1 LGQEPSPASPWTQ
14 KKAGTGSNLSVQHVL
29 ILVFSGSVLIFA
41 ISFPYADS
49 ERRFTMTRTL
59 KEVLLQH
66 FIHQKLE
73 IAYAINKP
81 FPFFEG
87 LRDNFFI
94 TERLYQESLEACRN
108 MVPLS
113 RVVYNILTQLEN
125 TFSLSFLETLF
136 SRINLSEYPNL
147 MTTLKSFKRVVTSN
161 GGWGRITTIPLEAA
175 ANPAGRSSVW
185 ALLPLPT
192 CQHPPSSH
200 PPCTPSVSKPGAPA
214 QPSAEILHE
223 HPSPADLT
231 VALPGIIQE
240 GRLTPVSSDNLIPP
254 KKDKEDT
261 QEMSCAPS
269 GPVPVIRDDAPEQS
283 DPKELQE
290 ASRAPASKKGAAL
303 PGHGIQTTLHV
314 AEQVTH
320 REDDST
326 RNTKVKTRAK
336 KRRTECAQMPAPEGK
351 AGDGICRL
359 NAQQVSDDTSEM
371 DEGKR
376 PQEPPSTPPRL
387 THGKDPMD
395 KGSKL
400 PFGESPGEKRSAS
413 PGHRTQEML
422 QVVEQVTERK
432 DDSTRRSK
440 VMTRAQKARAE
451 RAPKPAPE
459 EKERIKDVCS
469 SATTSCHRNIRIKR
483 KPEGETLDFH
493 SPKLPVTCGEAKG
506 ILYKEKMKRGSSE
519 KCIQNKKG
527 LWFTPRE
534 FEIEGKR
541 KQSKNW
547 KRSVLCRGKTL
558 EQLLEKGLLLCPP
571 RRSLKREHNV
581 RDCSL
586 SCQHVCLARRTLDED
601 SSDPGTGSL
610 GANLTQVLTYFDCR
624 EKAFL
629 LSKACQMR
637 QLPKAENSRECEVCC
652 RGGPLL
658 CCDTC
663 PRAFHEDCHI
673 PPAEAKRLERVELHL
688 LQDEGV
694 FWKPAVS
701 RGIWGPGKADA
712 ARGAVGESDGNPKP
726 TPFPSKRQ
734 RVQESAPKG
743 SLQCLTSEDAA
754 SKCEFLLLKAYCH
767 PQSSFF
773 TETPCNVSPIRCFS
787 SSGHL
792 SDVKLILE
800 TWSVRPAG
808 TSVCREQKIRDYGE
822 PFREAMWL
830 DLVKERLAE
839 KVYTVAWFLRDMRL
853 IFRNHK
859 TFYKASDFG
868 QVGLD
873 LEAEFEKDLKEVL
886 MFQEASENSF
896 QVPP

>member
-1 LGQEPSPASPWTQ
+1 
-14 KKAGTGSNLSVQHVL
+14 
-29 ILVFSGSVLIFA
+29 
-41 ISFPYADS
+41 
-49 ERRFTMTRTL
+49 MTRAL
-59 KEVLLQH
+59 KEALLQH

-94 TERLYQESLEACRN
+94 TESLYQESLEACRN
-108 MVPLS
+108 LVPLS

-125 TFSLSFLETLF
+125 TFSLSFLELLF

-147 MTTLKSFKRVVTSN
+147 MTTLKSFKRVVISN
-161 GGWGRITTIPLEAA
+161 GGWSRITTIPLEAA
-175 ANPAGRSSVW
+175 ANPAGRSSPW

-192 CQHPPSSH
+192 CQHPPLSL
-200 PPCTPSVSKPGAPA
+200 PPCSPSVSEPGAPA
-214 QPSAEILHE
+214 QPSAEILHKQ
-223 HPSPADLT
+223 PSPAGLT
-231 VALPGIIQE
+231 VALPRIIQE
-240 GRLTPVSSDNLIPP
+240 GRLTPVSSDNLVPQI
-254 KKDKEDT
+254 KDKEDT

-269 GPVPVIRDDAPEQS
+269 GPVPVIRDDAPEPS

-290 ASRAPASKKGAAL
+290 ASRAPPSKKGKKRKRNIWLTSKKRRQKKSIPRGAAL
-303 PGHGIQTTLHV
+303 PGHGTQKTLQV

-326 RNTKVKTRAK
+326 RNTKVTTRAK
-336 KRRTECAQMPAPEGK
+336 KRRTECAQTPAPEE
-351 AGDGICRL
+351 
-359 NAQQVSDDTSEM
+359 VSDGTSEM
-371 DEGKR
+371 NERKR

-400 PFGESPGEKRSAS
+400 PLGKSPGEKRRKRKIHSWSSSKKRQKKSLPRGSAL
-413 PGHRTQEML
+413 PGRRTQEML
-422 QVVEQVTERK
+422 QGVDQVTERK
-432 DDSTRRSK
+432 DGSTRSSK
-440 VMTRAQKARAE
+440 VMTQAQKARAE
-451 RAPKPAPE
+451 RAQKPAPD
-459 EKERIKDVCS
+459 KKKRIKDVRS
-469 SATTSCHRNIRIKR
+469 SATTSCQRNIRIKG
-483 KPEGETLDFH
+483 KPKDEALDFH

-506 ILYKEKMKRGSSE
+506 ILYKEKMKQGSSE
-519 KCIQNKKG
+519 KCIQNEKG

-571 RRSLKREHNV
+571 RRSLKRE
-581 RDCSL
+581 
-586 SCQHVCLARRTLDED
+586 Q
-601 SSDPGTGSL
+601 
-610 GANLTQVLTYFDCR
+610 
-624 EKAFL
+624 
-629 LSKACQMR
+629 
-637 QLPKAENSRECEVCC
+637 ENSRECEVCC

-673 PPAEAKRLERVELHL
+673 PPAETERSPWSCT
-688 LQDEGV
+688 
-694 FWKPAVS
+694 FCRMK
-701 RGIWGPGKADA
+701 
-712 ARGAVGESDGNPKP
+712 ES
-726 TPFPSKRQ
+726 S
-734 RVQESAPKG
+734 G
-743 SLQCLTSEDAA
+743 SQQCLG
-754 SKCEFLLLKAYCH
+754 
-767 PQSSFF
+767 QS
-773 TETPCNVSPIRCFS
+773 
-787 SSGHL
+787 G
-792 SDVKLILE
+792 ILARQMQPE
-800 TWSVRPAG
+800 
-808 TSVCREQKIRDYGE
+808 EQLIRDYGE

-873 LEAEFEKDLKEVL
+873 LEAEFEKNLKEVL
-886 MFQEASENSF
+886 TFHEANKNSF
-896 QVPP
+896 QIPP

>member
-1 LGQEPSPASPWTQ
+1 
-14 KKAGTGSNLSVQHVL
+14 
-29 ILVFSGSVLIFA
+29 
-41 ISFPYADS
+41 
-49 ERRFTMTRTL
+49 MTRAL
-59 KEVLLQH
+59 KEALLQH

-94 TERLYQESLEACRN
+94 TESLYQESLEACRN
-108 MVPLS
+108 LVPLS

-125 TFSLSFLETLF
+125 TFSLSFLELLF

-147 MTTLKSFKRVVTSN
+147 MTTLKSFKRVVISN
-161 GGWGRITTIPLEAA
+161 GGWSRITTIPLEAA
-175 ANPAGRSSVW
+175 ANPAGRSSPW

-192 CQHPPSSH
+192 CQHPPLSL
-200 PPCTPSVSKPGAPA
+200 PPCSPSVSKPGTPA

-223 HPSPADLT
+223 QPSPAGLT

-240 GRLTPVSSDNLIPP
+240 GRLTPVSSDNLIPQI
-254 KKDKEDT
+254 KDKEDT
-261 QEMSCAPS
+261 QEMSCAAS
-269 GPVPVIRDDAPEQS
+269 GPVPVIRDDAPEPS

-290 ASRAPASKKGAAL
+290 ASRAPPSKKGKKRKRNIWLTSKKRRQKKSPPRGAAL
-303 PGHGIQTTLHV
+303 PGHGTQKTLQV

-326 RNTKVKTRAK
+326 RNTKVTTRAK
-336 KRRTECAQMPAPEGK
+336 KRRTECAQTPAPEE
-351 AGDGICRL
+351 
-359 NAQQVSDDTSEM
+359 VSDGTSEM
-371 DEGKR
+371 NGGKR

-400 PFGESPGEKRSAS
+400 PLGKSPGEKRRKRKIHSWSSSKKRQKKSLPRGSAL
-413 PGHRTQEML
+413 PGRRTQEML
-422 QVVEQVTERK
+422 QGVDQVTERK
-432 DDSTRRSK
+432 NGSTRSSK
-440 VMTRAQKARAE
+440 VMTQAQKARAE
-451 RAPKPAPE
+451 RAQKPAPE
-459 EKERIKDVCS
+459 KKKRIKDVRS
-469 SATTSCHRNIRIKR
+469 SAKTSCQRNIRIKG
-483 KPEGETLDFH
+483 KHKDEALDFH

-506 ILYKEKMKRGSSE
+506 ILYKEKMKQGSSE
-519 KCIQNKKG
+519 KCIQNEKG

-571 RRSLKREHNV
+571 RRSLKRE
-581 RDCSL
+581 
-586 SCQHVCLARRTLDED
+586 
-601 SSDPGTGSL
+601 
-610 GANLTQVLTYFDCR
+610 
-624 EKAFL
+624 
-629 LSKACQMR
+629 
-637 QLPKAENSRECEVCC
+637 ENSRECEVCC

-673 PPAEAKRLERVELHL
+673 PPAETERSPWSCT
-688 LQDEGV
+688 
-694 FWKPAVS
+694 FCRMK
-701 RGIWGPGKADA
+701 
-712 ARGAVGESDGNPKP
+712 ES
-726 TPFPSKRQ
+726 S
-734 RVQESAPKG
+734 G
-743 SLQCLTSEDAA
+743 SQQCLGQSGVLARQMQREEQL
-754 SKCEFLLLKAYCH
+754 KCEFLLLKAYCH

-773 TETPCNVSPIRCFS
+773 TETPCN
-787 SSGHL
+787 
-792 SDVKLILE
+792 
-800 TWSVRPAG
+800 
-808 TSVCREQKIRDYGE
+808 IRDYGE

-873 LEAEFEKDLKEVL
+873 LEAEFEKNLKEVL
-886 MFQEASENSF
+886 TFHEANKNSF
-896 QVPP
+896 QIPP

>member
-1 LGQEPSPASPWTQ
+1 
-14 KKAGTGSNLSVQHVL
+14 
-29 ILVFSGSVLIFA
+29 
-41 ISFPYADS
+41 
-49 ERRFTMTRTL
+49 MTRTL

-290 ASRAPASKKGAAL
+290 ASRAPASKKGKKRKRNIWLTPRKRHQKKSLPRGAAL

-336 KRRTECAQMPAPEGK
+336 KRRTECAQMPAPEE
-351 AGDGICRL
+351 
-359 NAQQVSDDTSEM
+359 VSDDTSEM

-387 THGKDPMD
+387 THDPMD

-400 PFGESPGEKRSAS
+400 PFGESPGEKRRKRKIHSWSSSKKRQKKSLPRGSAS

-459 EKERIKDVCS
+459 G
-469 SATTSCHRNIRIKR
+469 

-558 EQLLEKGLLLCPP
+558 EQLLEEVETWIFTKEEPREQPHSLTHPLFQKGLLLCPP

-610 GANLTQVLTYFDCR
+610 GANLTQ
-624 EKAFL
+624 
-629 LSKACQMR
+629 Q
-637 QLPKAENSRECEVCC
+637 ENSRECEVCC

-673 PPAEAKRLERVELHL
+673 PPAEAKRSAWSCTFCRMKESSGSQQCL
-688 LQDEGV
+688 
-694 FWKPAVS
+694 
-701 RGIWGPGKADA
+701 
-712 ARGAVGESDGNPKP
+712 GESGVLA
-726 TPFPSKRQ
+726 RQ
-734 RVQESAPKG
+734 MQPEEQ
-743 SLQCLTSEDAA
+743 L
-754 SKCEFLLLKAYCH
+754 KCEFLLLKAYCH

-773 TETPCNVSPIRCFS
+773 TETPCN
-787 SSGHL
+787 
-792 SDVKLILE
+792 
-800 TWSVRPAG
+800 
-808 TSVCREQKIRDYGE
+808 IRDYGE

>member
-1 LGQEPSPASPWTQ
+1 
-14 KKAGTGSNLSVQHVL
+14 
-29 ILVFSGSVLIFA
+29 
-41 ISFPYADS
+41 
-49 ERRFTMTRTL
+49 
-59 KEVLLQH
+59 
-66 FIHQKLE
+66 
-73 IAYAINKP
+73 
-81 FPFFEG
+81 
-87 LRDNFFI
+87 
-94 TERLYQESLEACRN
+94 

-136 SRINLSEYPNL
+136 SQINLSEYPNL

-175 ANPAGRSSVW
+175 AKPAGRSSVR
-185 ALLPLPT
+185 ALLLPPT
-192 CQHPPSSH
+192 CQHPPSSR
-200 PPCTPSVSKPGAPA
+200 PPCSPSVSEPGAPA

-231 VALPGIIQE
+231 VTLPGITQE
-240 GRLTPVSSDNLIPP
+240 GRLTPVSSDNLIPQT
-254 KKDKEDT
+254 KDKEDT

-269 GPVPVIRDDAPEQS
+269 GPVPVIRDDAPGQS

-290 ASRAPASKKGAAL
+290 ASRAPPSKKGKKRKRSIWLTSRKRHQKKSLPRGAAL
-303 PGHGIQTTLHV
+303 PGHGIQTMLHV

-326 RNTKVKTRAK
+326 RNTKVMTRAR
-336 KRRTECAQMPAPEGK
+336 KRRTECGQTPAPEE
-351 AGDGICRL
+351 
-359 NAQQVSDDTSEM
+359 VSDDTSEM
-371 DEGKR
+371 DERKR
-376 PQEPPSTPPRL
+376 PQELPSTPPRL

-400 PFGESPGEKRSAS
+400 PLGESPGGKRRKRKIHSWSSSKKRQKKSLPRGKLDTQTSKLLLWVYKGSAS
-413 PGHRTQEML
+413 PGRRTQEVL
-422 QVVEQVTERK
+422 QVVEPVTERK
-432 DDSTRRSK
+432 DDSTRSSK

-459 EKERIKDVCS
+459 EKGRIKDVCS
-469 SATTSCHRNIRIKR
+469 SATTSCHRNSPIKE
-483 KPEGETLDFH
+483 KPEDETLDFH
-493 SPKLPVTCGEAKG
+493 SPKLPVTCGKAKG
-506 ILYKEKMKRGSSE
+506 ILYKEKMKQGSSE

-571 RRSLKREHNV
+571 RKSLKREHNV
-581 RDCSL
+581 RDCPL
-586 SCQHVCLARRTLDED
+586 SCQHVCLARRTADED

-610 GANLTQVLTYFDCR
+610 GANLTQ
-624 EKAFL
+624 
-629 LSKACQMR
+629 Q
-637 QLPKAENSRECEVCC
+637 ENSRECEVCC

-673 PPAEAKRLERVELHL
+673 PPAEAESRAHQPFPKGKRCL
-688 LQDEGV
+688 
-694 FWKPAVS
+694 F
-701 RGIWGPGKADA
+701 PGTLPSLTYVRPLRSTWSCTFCRMKESS
-712 ARGAVGESDGNPKP
+712 GSQQCLGESGVLA
-726 TPFPSKRQ
+726 RQ
-734 RVQESAPKG
+734 MQPEEQ
-743 SLQCLTSEDAA
+743 L
-754 SKCEFLLLKAYCH
+754 KCEFLLLKAYCH

-773 TETPCNVSPIRCFS
+773 TEAPCN
-787 SSGHL
+787 
-792 SDVKLILE
+792 
-800 TWSVRPAG
+800 
-808 TSVCREQKIRDYGE
+808 IRDYGE

-839 KVYTVAWFLRDMRL
+839 KVYTVAWFLRDIRL

-859 TFYKASDFG
+859 TFYKATDFAQEVG
-868 QVGLD
+868 QKRSCCGLCQRV
-873 LEAEFEKDLKEVL
+873 LASIILNGEKLKAFPLRSGTRQGCPLSPLLFNIVLEVL
-886 MFQEASENSF
+886 AMAIREEKEIKGIQIGNEEVKLSLFADDIIQYIENPKDATRKLLELINEFGKVAGYKINAQKSLAFLYTSNENSE
-896 QVPP
+896 QKLRKQSIYHRNKKNKIPRNKPA

>member
-1 LGQEPSPASPWTQ
+1 
-14 KKAGTGSNLSVQHVL
+14 
-29 ILVFSGSVLIFA
+29 
-41 ISFPYADS
+41 
-49 ERRFTMTRTL
+49 MTRTL

-94 TERLYQESLEACRN
+94 TERLYQESLEAYRN
-108 MVPLS
+108 MVPVS

-192 CQHPPSSH
+192 CQHPPSSR
-200 PPCTPSVSKPGAPA
+200 PPCSPSVSEPGAPA

-240 GRLTPVSSDNLIPP
+240 GRLTPVSSDNLIPQI
-254 KKDKEDT
+254 KDKEDT

-269 GPVPVIRDDAPEQS
+269 GPVPVIRDDASEHS

-290 ASRAPASKKGAAL
+290 APRAPPSKKGKKRKRSIWLTPRKRHQKKSLPREAQSPWVREKNSLLSFTTSSTRQRFPRTQTHRLEKRADEIFLSL

-326 RNTKVKTRAK
+326 RNTKVMTRAK
-336 KRRTECAQMPAPEGK
+336 KRRTECAQTPAPEE
-351 AGDGICRL
+351 
-359 NAQQVSDDTSEM
+359 VSDDTSEM

-400 PFGESPGEKRSAS
+400 PLEESPGEKRRKRKIHSWSSSKKRQKKSLPRGSAS
-413 PGHRTQEML
+413 PGRRTQEML
-422 QVVEQVTERK
+422 QVVEQVAERK

-469 SATTSCHRNIRIKR
+469 SATSCHRNIPIKE
-483 KPEGETLDFH
+483 KPEDETLDFH

-506 ILYKEKMKRGSSE
+506 ILYKEKMKQGPSE
-519 KCIQNKKG
+519 KCIQNEKG

-571 RRSLKREHNV
+571 RKSLKREHNV

-586 SCQHVCLARRTLDED
+586 SCQHVCLARRTADED

-610 GANLTQVLTYFDCR
+610 GANLTQ
-624 EKAFL
+624 
-629 LSKACQMR
+629 Q
-637 QLPKAENSRECEVCC
+637 ENSRECEVCC

-673 PPAEAKRLERVELHL
+673 PPAEAKRSAWSCTFCRMKESSGSQQCL
-688 LQDEGV
+688 
-694 FWKPAVS
+694 
-701 RGIWGPGKADA
+701 
-712 ARGAVGESDGNPKP
+712 GESGVLA
-726 TPFPSKRQ
+726 RQ
-734 RVQESAPKG
+734 MQPEEQ
-743 SLQCLTSEDAA
+743 L
-754 SKCEFLLLKAYCH
+754 KCEFLLLKAYCH

-773 TETPCNVSPIRCFS
+773 TETPCN
-787 SSGHL
+787 
-792 SDVKLILE
+792 
-800 TWSVRPAG
+800 
-808 TSVCREQKIRDYGE
+808 IRDYGE

-886 MFQEASENSF
+886 IFHEASENSF

>member
-1 LGQEPSPASPWTQ
+1 
-14 KKAGTGSNLSVQHVL
+14 
-29 ILVFSGSVLIFA
+29 
-41 ISFPYADS
+41 
-49 ERRFTMTRTL
+49 MTRAL
-59 KEVLLQH
+59 KEALLQH

-94 TERLYQESLEACRN
+94 TESLYQESLEACRN
-108 MVPLS
+108 LVPLS

-125 TFSLSFLETLF
+125 TFSLSFLELLF

-147 MTTLKSFKRVVTSN
+147 TTTLKSFKRVVISN
-161 GGWGRITTIPLEAA
+161 GGWSRITTIPLEAA
-175 ANPAGRSSVW
+175 ANPAGRSSPW

-192 CQHPPSSH
+192 CQHPPLSL
-200 PPCTPSVSKPGAPA
+200 PPCSPSVSEPGAHV

-223 HPSPADLT
+223 QPSPAGLT

-240 GRLTPVSSDNLIPP
+240 GRL
-254 KKDKEDT
+254 
-261 QEMSCAPS
+261 A
-269 GPVPVIRDDAPEQS
+269 PVIRDDAAEPS

-290 ASRAPASKKGAAL
+290 ASRAPPSKKGKKRKRNIWLTSKKRRQKKSLPRGAAL
-303 PGHGIQTTLHV
+303 PGHGTQKTLQV

-326 RNTKVKTRAK
+326 RNTKVTTRAK
-336 KRRTECAQMPAPEGK
+336 KRRTECAQTPAPEE
-351 AGDGICRL
+351 
-359 NAQQVSDDTSEM
+359 VSDGTSEM
-371 DEGKR
+371 HEGKR

-400 PFGESPGEKRSAS
+400 PLGKSPEEKRRKRKIHSWSSSKKRQKKSLPRGSAL
-413 PGHRTQEML
+413 PGRRTQERL
-422 QVVEQVTERK
+422 QGVDQVTERK
-432 DDSTRRSK
+432 DGSTRSSK
-440 VMTRAQKARAE
+440 VMTQAQKARAE
-451 RAPKPAPE
+451 RAQKPAPE
-459 EKERIKDVCS
+459 KKKRIKDVRS
-469 SATTSCHRNIRIKR
+469 SATRSCQRNIRIKG
-483 KPEGETLDFH
+483 KPKDEALDFH

-506 ILYKEKMKRGSSE
+506 ILYKEKMKQGSSE
-519 KCIQNKKG
+519 KCIQNEKG

-571 RRSLKREHNV
+571 RRRLKREHNI

-586 SCQHVCLARRTLDED
+586 SCQHVCLARRTADEN

-610 GANLTQVLTYFDCR
+610 GANLTQ
-624 EKAFL
+624 
-629 LSKACQMR
+629 Q
-637 QLPKAENSRECEVCC
+637 ENSRECEVCC

-673 PPAEAKRLERVELHL
+673 PPAETERSPWSCT
-688 LQDEGV
+688 
-694 FWKPAVS
+694 FCRMK
-701 RGIWGPGKADA
+701 
-712 ARGAVGESDGNPKP
+712 ES
-726 TPFPSKRQ
+726 S
-734 RVQESAPKG
+734 G
-743 SLQCLTSEDAA
+743 SQQCLGQSGVLARQMQPEEQL
-754 SKCEFLLLKAYCH
+754 KCEFLLLKAYCH

-773 TETPCNVSPIRCFS
+773 AETPCN
-787 SSGHL
+787 
-792 SDVKLILE
+792 
-800 TWSVRPAG
+800 
-808 TSVCREQKIRDYGE
+808 IRDYGE

-873 LEAEFEKDLKEVL
+873 LEAEFEKNLKEVL
-886 MFQEASENSF
+886 TFHEANKNSF
-896 QVPP
+896 QIPP

>member
-1 LGQEPSPASPWTQ
+1 
-14 KKAGTGSNLSVQHVL
+14 
-29 ILVFSGSVLIFA
+29 
-41 ISFPYADS
+41 
-49 ERRFTMTRTL
+49 MTRTL

-87 LRDNFFI
+87 LRDNLFI

-136 SRINLSEYPNL
+136 SQINLSEYPNL

-175 ANPAGRSSVW
+175 ANPAGRSSVR
-185 ALLPLPT
+185 ALLPPPT
-192 CQHPPSSH
+192 CQRPPSSR
-200 PPCTPSVSKPGAPA
+200 PPCSPSVSEPGAPA

-231 VALPGIIQE
+231 VALPGITQE
-240 GRLTPVSSDNLIPP
+240 GRLTPVSSDNLIPQI
-254 KKDKEDT
+254 KDKEDT

-269 GPVPVIRDDAPEQS
+269 GPVPVIRDDASEQS

-290 ASRAPASKKGAAL
+290 ASRAPPSKRGKKRKRSIWLTSRKRHQKKSLPRGAAL
-303 PGHGIQTTLHV
+303 PGHGIQTMLHV

-326 RNTKVKTRAK
+326 RNTKVMTRAK
-336 KRRTECAQMPAPEGK
+336 KRRTECAQTPAPEE
-351 AGDGICRL
+351 
-359 NAQQVSDDTSEM
+359 VSDDTSEM

-400 PFGESPGEKRSAS
+400 PLGESPGEKRRKRKIHSWSSSKKRQKKSLPRGSAS
-413 PGHRTQEML
+413 PGRRTQETL

-432 DDSTRRSK
+432 DDSTRSSK

-459 EKERIKDVCS
+459 EKGRIKDVCS
-469 SATTSCHRNIRIKR
+469 SATTSCHRNIPIKE
-483 KPEGETLDFH
+483 KPEDETLDFH
-493 SPKLPVTCGEAKG
+493 SPKLPVTCGKAKG
-506 ILYKEKMKRGSSE
+506 ILYKEKMKQGSSE

-581 RDCSL
+581 RDCPL
-586 SCQHVCLARRTLDED
+586 SCQHVCLARRTADED
-601 SSDPGTGSL
+601 SSEPGTGSL
-610 GANLTQVLTYFDCR
+610 GANLTQ
-624 EKAFL
+624 
-629 LSKACQMR
+629 
-637 QLPKAENSRECEVCC
+637 ENSRECEVCC

-673 PPAEAKRLERVELHL
+673 PPAEAKRSAWSCTFCRMKESSGSQQCL
-688 LQDEGV
+688 
-694 FWKPAVS
+694 
-701 RGIWGPGKADA
+701 
-712 ARGAVGESDGNPKP
+712 GESGVLA
-726 TPFPSKRQ
+726 RQ
-734 RVQESAPKG
+734 MQPEEQ
-743 SLQCLTSEDAA
+743 L
-754 SKCEFLLLKAYCH
+754 KCEFLLLKAYCH

-773 TETPCNVSPIRCFS
+773 TEAPCN
-787 SSGHL
+787 
-792 SDVKLILE
+792 
-800 TWSVRPAG
+800 
-808 TSVCREQKIRDYGE
+808 IRDYGE

-839 KVYTVAWFLRDMRL
+839 KVYTVAWFLRDIRL

-859 TFYKASDFG
+859 TFYKASNFG

-886 MFQEASENSF
+886 LFHEASENSF
-896 QVPP
+896 QAPP

>member
-1 LGQEPSPASPWTQ
+1 TGISLPFSQSPRSHPRPAPGPSRGQEQ
-14 KKAGTGSNLSVQHVL
+14 G
-29 ILVFSGSVLIFA
+29 A
-41 ISFPYADS
+41 ISAS
-49 ERRFTMTRTL
+49 RRFTMTRTL
-59 KEVLLQH
+59 KQVLLQH

-136 SRINLSEYPNL
+136 SQINLSEYPNL

-175 ANPAGRSSVW
+175 ANPAGRSSVR
-185 ALLPLPT
+185 ALLLPPT
-192 CQHPPSSH
+192 CQHPPSSR
-200 PPCTPSVSKPGAPA
+200 PPCSPSVSEPGAPA

-231 VALPGIIQE
+231 VTLPGITQE
-240 GRLTPVSSDNLIPP
+240 GRLTPVSSDNLIPQT
-254 KKDKEDT
+254 KDKEDT

-269 GPVPVIRDDAPEQS
+269 GPVPVIRDDAPGQS

-290 ASRAPASKKGAAL
+290 ASRAPPSKKGKKRKRSIWLTSRKRHQKKSLPRGAAL
-303 PGHGIQTTLHV
+303 PGHGIQTMLHV

-326 RNTKVKTRAK
+326 RNTKVMTRAR
-336 KRRTECAQMPAPEGK
+336 KRRTDCGQTPAPEE
-351 AGDGICRL
+351 
-359 NAQQVSDDTSEM
+359 VSDDTSEM
-371 DEGKR
+371 DERKR
-376 PQEPPSTPPRL
+376 PQELPSTPPRL

-400 PFGESPGEKRSAS
+400 PLGESPGGKRRKRKIHSWSSSKKRQKKSLPRGSAS
-413 PGHRTQEML
+413 PGRRTQEVL
-422 QVVEQVTERK
+422 QVVEPVTERK
-432 DDSTRRSK
+432 DDSTRSSK

-459 EKERIKDVCS
+459 EKGRIKDVCS
-469 SATTSCHRNIRIKR
+469 SATTSCHRNIPIKE
-483 KPEGETLDFH
+483 KPEDETLDFH
-493 SPKLPVTCGEAKG
+493 SPKLPVTCGKAKG
-506 ILYKEKMKRGSSE
+506 ILYKEKMKQGSSE

-571 RRSLKREHNV
+571 RKSLKRE
-581 RDCSL
+581 
-586 SCQHVCLARRTLDED
+586 
-601 SSDPGTGSL
+601 
-610 GANLTQVLTYFDCR
+610 
-624 EKAFL
+624 
-629 LSKACQMR
+629 
-637 QLPKAENSRECEVCC
+637 ENSRECEVCC

-673 PPAEAKRLERVELHL
+673 PPAEAKRSTWSCTFCRMKESSGSQQCL
-688 LQDEGV
+688 
-694 FWKPAVS
+694 
-701 RGIWGPGKADA
+701 
-712 ARGAVGESDGNPKP
+712 GESGVLA
-726 TPFPSKRQ
+726 RQ
-734 RVQESAPKG
+734 MQPEEQ
-743 SLQCLTSEDAA
+743 L
-754 SKCEFLLLKAYCH
+754 KCEFLLLKAYCH

-773 TETPCNVSPIRCFS
+773 TEAPCNVSPLRCFS

-800 TWSVRPAG
+800 MWSMRPAG
-808 TSVCREQKIRDYGE
+808 TSICREQKVS
-822 PFREAMWL
+822 L
-830 DLVKERLAE
+830 Q
-839 KVYTVAWFLRDMRL
+839 T
-853 IFRNHK
+853 
-859 TFYKASDFG
+859 
-868 QVGLD
+868 
-873 LEAEFEKDLKEVL
+873 LEWHCH
-886 MFQEASENSF
+886 S
-896 QVPP
+896 

>member
-1 LGQEPSPASPWTQ
+1 
-14 KKAGTGSNLSVQHVL
+14 
-29 ILVFSGSVLIFA
+29 
-41 ISFPYADS
+41 
-49 ERRFTMTRTL
+49 MTRTS

-136 SRINLSEYPNL
+136 SQINLSEYPNL

-175 ANPAGRSSVW
+175 ANPAGRSSVR
-185 ALLPLPT
+185 ALLPPPT
-192 CQHPPSSH
+192 CQHPPSSR
-200 PPCTPSVSKPGAPA
+200 PPCSPSVSEPGAPA

-240 GRLTPVSSDNLIPP
+240 GSLTPVSSDNLIPQI
-254 KKDKEDT
+254 KDKEDT

-269 GPVPVIRDDAPEQS
+269 GPVPVIRDDASEQS

-290 ASRAPASKKGAAL
+290 ASRAPPSKRGKKRKRSIWLTSRKRHQKKSLPRGAAL
-303 PGHGIQTTLHV
+303 PGHGIQTMLHV

-326 RNTKVKTRAK
+326 RNTKIMTRAR
-336 KRRTECAQMPAPEGK
+336 KRRTECGQTPAPEE
-351 AGDGICRL
+351 
-359 NAQQVSDDTSEM
+359 VSDDTSEM
-371 DEGKR
+371 DERKR
-376 PQEPPSTPPRL
+376 PQELPSTPPRL

-400 PFGESPGEKRSAS
+400 PLGESPGGKRRKRRIHSWSSSKKRQKKSLPRGSAS
-413 PGHRTQEML
+413 PGRRTQEVL

-432 DDSTRRSK
+432 DDLTRSSK

-459 EKERIKDVCS
+459 EKGRIKDVCS
-469 SATTSCHRNIRIKR
+469 SATTSCHRNIPIKE
-483 KPEGETLDFH
+483 KPEDETLDFH
-493 SPKLPVTCGEAKG
+493 SPKLPVTCGKAKG
-506 ILYKEKMKRGSSE
+506 ILYKEKMKQGSSE

-558 EQLLEKGLLLCPP
+558 EQLLEKGILLCPP
-571 RRSLKREHNV
+571 RKSLKREEV
-581 RDCSL
+581 GQKR
-586 SCQHVCLARRTLDED
+586 SCCGLCQRVLASIILNGEK
-601 SSDPGTGSL
+601 L
-610 GANLTQVLTYFDCR
+610 
-624 EKAFL
+624 KAFPLRSGTRQGCPLSPL
-629 LSKACQMR
+629 LFNIVLEVLAMAIREEKEIKGIQIGNEEVKLSLFADDMIQYIEN
-637 QLPKAENSRECEVCC
+637 PKDATRKLLELINEFGKVAGYKINAQKSLAFLYTSNENSEQKLRKQSIYH
-652 RGGPLL
+652 RNKKNKI
-658 CCDTC
+658 
-663 PRAFHEDCHI
+663 PRN
-673 PPAEAKRLERVELHL
+673 
-688 LQDEGV
+688 
-694 FWKPAVS
+694 KPA
-701 RGIWGPGKADA
+701 
-712 ARGAVGESDGNPKP
+712 
-726 TPFPSKRQ
+726 
-734 RVQESAPKG
+734 
-743 SLQCLTSEDAA
+743 
-754 SKCEFLLLKAYCH
+754 
-767 PQSSFF
+767 
-773 TETPCNVSPIRCFS
+773 
-787 SSGHL
+787 
-792 SDVKLILE
+792 
-800 TWSVRPAG
+800 
-808 TSVCREQKIRDYGE
+808 
-822 PFREAMWL
+822 
-830 DLVKERLAE
+830 
-839 KVYTVAWFLRDMRL
+839 
-853 IFRNHK
+853 
-859 TFYKASDFG
+859 
-868 QVGLD
+868 
-873 LEAEFEKDLKEVL
+873 
-886 MFQEASENSF
+886 
-896 QVPP
+896 

>member
-1 LGQEPSPASPWTQ
+1 
-14 KKAGTGSNLSVQHVL
+14 
-29 ILVFSGSVLIFA
+29 
-41 ISFPYADS
+41 
-49 ERRFTMTRTL
+49 MTRTL

-66 FIHQKLE
+66 FILQKLE

-87 LRDNFFI
+87 LRDNLFI

-136 SRINLSEYPNL
+136 SQINLSEYPNL

-175 ANPAGRSSVW
+175 ANPAGRSSVR
-185 ALLPLPT
+185 ALLPPPT
-192 CQHPPSSH
+192 CQHPPSSR
-200 PPCTPSVSKPGAPA
+200 PPCSPSVSEPGAPA

-231 VALPGIIQE
+231 VTLPGITQE
-240 GRLTPVSSDNLIPP
+240 GRLTPVSSDNLIPQI
-254 KKDKEDT
+254 KDKEDT

-269 GPVPVIRDDAPEQS
+269 GPVPVIRDDASEQS

-290 ASRAPASKKGAAL
+290 ASRAPPSKRGKKRKRSIWLTSRKRQQKKSLPRGAAL
-303 PGHGIQTTLHV
+303 PGHGIQTMLHV

-326 RNTKVKTRAK
+326 RNTKVMTRAK
-336 KRRTECAQMPAPEGK
+336 KRRTECAQTPAPEE
-351 AGDGICRL
+351 
-359 NAQQVSDDTSEM
+359 VSDDTSEM
-371 DEGKR
+371 DERKR
-376 PQEPPSTPPRL
+376 PQELPSTPPRL

-400 PFGESPGEKRSAS
+400 PLGESPGGNRRKRKIHSWSSSKKRQKKGLPRGKLDTQTSKLLLWVYKGSAS
-413 PGHRTQEML
+413 PGRRTQEVL
-422 QVVEQVTERK
+422 QVVEQVTGRK
-432 DDSTRRSK
+432 DDSPRSSK

-459 EKERIKDVCS
+459 EK
-469 SATTSCHRNIRIKR
+469 
-483 KPEGETLDFH
+483 PEDETLDFH
-493 SPKLPVTCGEAKG
+493 SPKLPVTCGKAKG
-506 ILYKEKMKRGSSE
+506 ILYKEKMKQGSSE

-571 RRSLKREHNV
+571 RKSLKREHNV
-581 RDCSL
+581 RDCPL
-586 SCQHVCLARRTLDED
+586 SCQHVCLARRTADED

-610 GANLTQVLTYFDCR
+610 GANLTQ
-624 EKAFL
+624 
-629 LSKACQMR
+629 Q
-637 QLPKAENSRECEVCC
+637 ENSRECEVCC

-663 PRAFHEDCHI
+663 PRAFHEGCHI
-673 PPAEAKRLERVELHL
+673 PPAEAERSTWSCTFCRMKE
-688 LQDEGV
+688 
-694 FWKPAVS
+694 S
-701 RGIWGPGKADA
+701 PGSQQCL
-712 ARGAVGESDGNPKP
+712 GESGVLARQMQPKE
-726 TPFPSKRQ
+726 Q
-734 RVQESAPKG
+734 
-743 SLQCLTSEDAA
+743 L
-754 SKCEFLLLKAYCH
+754 KCEFRLLKAYCH

-773 TETPCNVSPIRCFS
+773 TEAPCNEVGQKRSCCGLCQRVLASIILNGEKLKAFPLRSGTRQGCPLSPLLFNIVLEVLAMAIREEKEIK
-787 SSGHL
+787 GIQIGNEE
-792 SDVKLILE
+792 VKLSLFADDMIQYIENPKDATRKLLE
-800 TWSVRPAG
+800 LINEFGKVAG
-808 TSVCREQKIRDYGE
+808 YKINAQKSLAFLYTSNENSEQK
-822 PFREAMWL
+822 
-830 DLVKERLAE
+830 
-839 KVYTVAWFLRDMRL
+839 LRKQS
-853 IFRNHK
+853 IYHRNK
-859 TFYKASDFG
+859 KNKIPRNKPA
-868 QVGLD
+868 
-873 LEAEFEKDLKEVL
+873 
-886 MFQEASENSF
+886 
-896 QVPP
+896 

>member
-1 LGQEPSPASPWTQ
+1 
-14 KKAGTGSNLSVQHVL
+14 
-29 ILVFSGSVLIFA
+29 
-41 ISFPYADS
+41 
-49 ERRFTMTRTL
+49 MTRTS

-136 SRINLSEYPNL
+136 SQINLSEYPNL

-175 ANPAGRSSVW
+175 ANPAGRSSVR
-185 ALLPLPT
+185 ALLPPPT
-192 CQHPPSSH
+192 CQHPPSSR
-200 PPCTPSVSKPGAPA
+200 PPCSPSVSEPGAPA

-240 GRLTPVSSDNLIPP
+240 GSLTPVSSDNLIPQI
-254 KKDKEDT
+254 KDKEDT

-269 GPVPVIRDDAPEQS
+269 GPVPVIRDDASEQS

-290 ASRAPASKKGAAL
+290 ASRAPPSKRGKKRKRSIWLTSRKRHQKKSLPRGAAL
-303 PGHGIQTTLHV
+303 PGHGIQTMLHV

-326 RNTKVKTRAK
+326 RNTKVMTRAR
-336 KRRTECAQMPAPEGK
+336 KRRTECGQ
-351 AGDGICRL
+351 
-359 NAQQVSDDTSEM
+359 
-371 DEGKR
+371 
-376 PQEPPSTPPRL
+376 
-387 THGKDPMD
+387 
-395 KGSKL
+395 
-400 PFGESPGEKRSAS
+400 
-413 PGHRTQEML
+413 
-422 QVVEQVTERK
+422 
-432 DDSTRRSK
+432 
-440 VMTRAQKARAE
+440 
-451 RAPKPAPE
+451 KPAPE
-459 EKERIKDVCS
+459 EKGRIKDVCS
-469 SATTSCHRNIRIKR
+469 SATTSCHRNIPIKE
-483 KPEGETLDFH
+483 KPKDETLDFH
-493 SPKLPVTCGEAKG
+493 SPKLPVTCGKAKG
-506 ILYKEKMKRGSSE
+506 ILYKEKMKQGSSE

-571 RRSLKREHNV
+571 RKSLKREHNV
-581 RDCSL
+581 RDCPL
-586 SCQHVCLARRTLDED
+586 SCQHVCLARRTADED

-610 GANLTQVLTYFDCR
+610 GANLTQ
-624 EKAFL
+624 
-629 LSKACQMR
+629 Q
-637 QLPKAENSRECEVCC
+637 ENSRECEVCC

-673 PPAEAKRLERVELHL
+673 PPAEAERSAWSCTFCRMKESSGSQQCL
-688 LQDEGV
+688 
-694 FWKPAVS
+694 
-701 RGIWGPGKADA
+701 
-712 ARGAVGESDGNPKP
+712 GESGVLA
-726 TPFPSKRQ
+726 RQ
-734 RVQESAPKG
+734 MQPEEQLR
-743 SLQCLTSEDAA
+743 
-754 SKCEFLLLKAYCH
+754 CEFLLLKASCH

-773 TETPCNVSPIRCFS
+773 MEAPCN
-787 SSGHL
+787 
-792 SDVKLILE
+792 
-800 TWSVRPAG
+800 
-808 TSVCREQKIRDYGE
+808 IRDYGE

-839 KVYTVAWFLRDMRL
+839 KVYTVAWFLRDIRL

-859 TFYKASDFG
+859 TFYKASDFA

-886 MFQEASENSF
+886 LFHEASENSF

>member
-1 LGQEPSPASPWTQ
+1 
-14 KKAGTGSNLSVQHVL
+14 
-29 ILVFSGSVLIFA
+29 
-41 ISFPYADS
+41 
-49 ERRFTMTRTL
+49 MTRAL
-59 KEVLLQH
+59 KEALLQH

-94 TERLYQESLEACRN
+94 TESLYQESLEACRN
-108 MVPLS
+108 LVPLS

-125 TFSLSFLETLF
+125 TFSLSFLELLF

-147 MTTLKSFKRVVTSN
+147 MTTLKSFKRVVISN
-161 GGWGRITTIPLEAA
+161 GGWSRITTIPLEAA
-175 ANPAGRSSVW
+175 ANPAGRSSPW

-192 CQHPPSSH
+192 CQHPPLSL
-200 PPCTPSVSKPGAPA
+200 PPCSPSVSEPGAPA
-214 QPSAEILHE
+214 QPSAEILHKQ
-223 HPSPADLT
+223 PSPAGLT
-231 VALPGIIQE
+231 VALPRIIQE
-240 GRLTPVSSDNLIPP
+240 GRLTPV
-254 KKDKEDT
+254 
-261 QEMSCAPS
+261 
-269 GPVPVIRDDAPEQS
+269 IRDDAPEPS

-290 ASRAPASKKGAAL
+290 ASRAPPSKKGKKRKRNIWLTSKKRRQKKSIPRGAAL
-303 PGHGIQTTLHV
+303 PGHGTQKTLQV

-326 RNTKVKTRAK
+326 RNTKVTTRAK
-336 KRRTECAQMPAPEGK
+336 KRRTECAQTPAPEE
-351 AGDGICRL
+351 
-359 NAQQVSDDTSEM
+359 VSDGTSEM
-371 DEGKR
+371 NERKR

-400 PFGESPGEKRSAS
+400 PLGKSPGEKRRKRKIHSWSSSKKRQKKSLPRGSAL
-413 PGHRTQEML
+413 PGRRTQEML
-422 QVVEQVTERK
+422 QGVDQVTERK
-432 DDSTRRSK
+432 DGSTRSSK
-440 VMTRAQKARAE
+440 VMTQAQKARAE
-451 RAPKPAPE
+451 RAQKPAPD
-459 EKERIKDVCS
+459 KKKRIKDVRS
-469 SATTSCHRNIRIKR
+469 SATTSCQRNIRIKG
-483 KPEGETLDFH
+483 KPKDEALDFH

-506 ILYKEKMKRGSSE
+506 ILYKEKMKQGSSE
-519 KCIQNKKG
+519 KCIQNEKG

-571 RRSLKREHNV
+571 RRSLKRE
-581 RDCSL
+581 
-586 SCQHVCLARRTLDED
+586 Q
-601 SSDPGTGSL
+601 
-610 GANLTQVLTYFDCR
+610 
-624 EKAFL
+624 
-629 LSKACQMR
+629 
-637 QLPKAENSRECEVCC
+637 ENSRECEVCC

-673 PPAEAKRLERVELHL
+673 PPAETERSPWSCT
-688 LQDEGV
+688 
-694 FWKPAVS
+694 FCRMK
-701 RGIWGPGKADA
+701 
-712 ARGAVGESDGNPKP
+712 ES
-726 TPFPSKRQ
+726 S
-734 RVQESAPKG
+734 G
-743 SLQCLTSEDAA
+743 SQQCLGQSGILARQMQPEEQL
-754 SKCEFLLLKAYCH
+754 KCEFLLLKAYCH

-773 TETPCNVSPIRCFS
+773 TKIPCN
-787 SSGHL
+787 
-792 SDVKLILE
+792 
-800 TWSVRPAG
+800 
-808 TSVCREQKIRDYGE
+808 IRDYGE

-873 LEAEFEKDLKEVL
+873 LEAEFEKNLKEVL
-886 MFQEASENSF
+886 TFHEANKNSF
-896 QVPP
+896 QIPP

>member
-1 LGQEPSPASPWTQ
+1 
-14 KKAGTGSNLSVQHVL
+14 
-29 ILVFSGSVLIFA
+29 
-41 ISFPYADS
+41 
-49 ERRFTMTRTL
+49 MTRAL
-59 KEVLLQH
+59 KEALLQH

-94 TERLYQESLEACRN
+94 TESLYQESLEACRN
-108 MVPLS
+108 LVPLS

-125 TFSLSFLETLF
+125 TFSLSFLELLF

-147 MTTLKSFKRVVTSN
+147 MTTLKSFKRVVISN
-161 GGWGRITTIPLEAA
+161 GGWSRITTIPLEAA
-175 ANPAGRSSVW
+175 ANPAGRSSPW

-192 CQHPPSSH
+192 CQHPPLSL
-200 PPCTPSVSKPGAPA
+200 PPCSPSVSKPGTPA

-223 HPSPADLT
+223 QPSPAGLT

-240 GRLTPVSSDNLIPP
+240 GRLTPVSSDNLIPQI
-254 KKDKEDT
+254 KDKEDT
-261 QEMSCAPS
+261 QEMSCAAS
-269 GPVPVIRDDAPEQS
+269 GPVPVIRDDAPEPS

-290 ASRAPASKKGAAL
+290 ASRAPPSKKGKKRKRNIWLTSKKRRQKKSPPRGAAL
-303 PGHGIQTTLHV
+303 PGHGTQKTLQV

-326 RNTKVKTRAK
+326 RNTKVTTRAK
-336 KRRTECAQMPAPEGK
+336 KRRTECAQTPAPEE
-351 AGDGICRL
+351 
-359 NAQQVSDDTSEM
+359 VSDGTSEM
-371 DEGKR
+371 NGGKR

-387 THGKDPMD
+387 THGKGRKRKIHSWSSSKKRQKKSLPR
-395 KGSKL
+395 GSAL
-400 PFGESPGEKRSAS
+400 PGR
-413 PGHRTQEML
+413 RTQEML
-422 QVVEQVTERK
+422 QGVDQVTERK
-432 DDSTRRSK
+432 NGSTRSSK
-440 VMTRAQKARAE
+440 VMTQAQKARAE
-451 RAPKPAPE
+451 RAQKPAPE
-459 EKERIKDVCS
+459 KKKRIKDVRS
-469 SATTSCHRNIRIKR
+469 SAKTSCQRNIRIKG
-483 KPEGETLDFH
+483 KHKDEALDFH

-506 ILYKEKMKRGSSE
+506 ILYKEKMKQGSSE
-519 KCIQNKKG
+519 KCIQNEKG

-571 RRSLKREHNV
+571 RRSLKRE
-581 RDCSL
+581 
-586 SCQHVCLARRTLDED
+586 Q
-601 SSDPGTGSL
+601 
-610 GANLTQVLTYFDCR
+610 
-624 EKAFL
+624 
-629 LSKACQMR
+629 
-637 QLPKAENSRECEVCC
+637 ENSRECEVCC

-673 PPAEAKRLERVELHL
+673 PPAETERSPWSCT
-688 LQDEGV
+688 
-694 FWKPAVS
+694 FCRMK
-701 RGIWGPGKADA
+701 
-712 ARGAVGESDGNPKP
+712 ES
-726 TPFPSKRQ
+726 S
-734 RVQESAPKG
+734 G
-743 SLQCLTSEDAA
+743 SQQCLGQSGVLARQMQREEQL
-754 SKCEFLLLKAYCH
+754 KCEFLLLKAYCH

-773 TETPCNVSPIRCFS
+773 TETPCN
-787 SSGHL
+787 
-792 SDVKLILE
+792 
-800 TWSVRPAG
+800 
-808 TSVCREQKIRDYGE
+808 IRDYGE

-873 LEAEFEKDLKEVL
+873 LEAEFEKNLKEVL
-886 MFQEASENSF
+886 TFHEANKNSF
-896 QVPP
+896 QIPP

>member
-1 LGQEPSPASPWTQ
+1 
-14 KKAGTGSNLSVQHVL
+14 
-29 ILVFSGSVLIFA
+29 
-41 ISFPYADS
+41 
-49 ERRFTMTRTL
+49 MTRAL
-59 KEVLLQH
+59 KEALLQH

-94 TERLYQESLEACRN
+94 TESLYQESLEACRN
-108 MVPLS
+108 LVPLS

-125 TFSLSFLETLF
+125 TFSLSFLELLF

-147 MTTLKSFKRVVTSN
+147 MTTLKSFKRVVISN
-161 GGWGRITTIPLEAA
+161 GGWSRITTIPLEAA
-175 ANPAGRSSVW
+175 ANPAGRSSPW

-192 CQHPPSSH
+192 CQHPPLGL
-200 PPCTPSVSKPGAPA
+200 PPCSPSVSKPGAPA

-223 HPSPADLT
+223 QPSPAGLT

-240 GRLTPVSSDNLIPP
+240 GRLTPVSSDNLIPQI
-254 KKDKEDT
+254 KDKEDT
-261 QEMSCAPS
+261 QEMSCAAS
-269 GPVPVIRDDAPEQS
+269 GPVPVIRDDAPEPS

-290 ASRAPASKKGAAL
+290 ASRAPPSKKGKKRKRNIWLTSKKRRQKKSLPRGAAL
-303 PGHGIQTTLHV
+303 PGHGTQKTLQV

-326 RNTKVKTRAK
+326 RNTKVTTRAK
-336 KRRTECAQMPAPEGK
+336 KRRTECAQTPAPEE
-351 AGDGICRL
+351 
-359 NAQQVSDDTSEM
+359 VSDGTSEM
-371 DEGKR
+371 NEGKR

-400 PFGESPGEKRSAS
+400 PLGKSPGEKRRKRKIHSWSSSKKRQKKSLPRGSAL
-413 PGHRTQEML
+413 PGRRTQEML
-422 QVVEQVTERK
+422 QGVDQVTERK
-432 DDSTRRSK
+432 DGSTRSSK
-440 VMTRAQKARAE
+440 VMTQAQKARAE
-451 RAPKPAPE
+451 RAQKPAPE
-459 EKERIKDVCS
+459 KKKRIKDVRS
-469 SATTSCHRNIRIKR
+469 SAKTSCQRNIRIKG
-483 KPEGETLDFH
+483 KPKDEALDFH

-506 ILYKEKMKRGSSE
+506 ILYKEKMKQGSSE
-519 KCIQNKKG
+519 KCIQNEKG

-558 EQLLEKGLLLCPP
+558 EHLLEKGLLLCPP
-571 RRSLKREHNV
+571 RRSLKRE
-581 RDCSL
+581 
-586 SCQHVCLARRTLDED
+586 Q
-601 SSDPGTGSL
+601 
-610 GANLTQVLTYFDCR
+610 
-624 EKAFL
+624 
-629 LSKACQMR
+629 
-637 QLPKAENSRECEVCC
+637 ENSRECEVCC

-673 PPAEAKRLERVELHL
+673 PPAETERSPWSCT
-688 LQDEGV
+688 
-694 FWKPAVS
+694 FCRMK
-701 RGIWGPGKADA
+701 
-712 ARGAVGESDGNPKP
+712 ES
-726 TPFPSKRQ
+726 S
-734 RVQESAPKG
+734 G
-743 SLQCLTSEDAA
+743 SQQCLGQSGVLARQMQPEEQL
-754 SKCEFLLLKAYCH
+754 KCEFLLLKAYCH

-773 TETPCNVSPIRCFS
+773 TETPCN
-787 SSGHL
+787 
-792 SDVKLILE
+792 
-800 TWSVRPAG
+800 
-808 TSVCREQKIRDYGE
+808 IRDYGE

-873 LEAEFEKDLKEVL
+873 LEAEFEKNLKEVL
-886 MFQEASENSF
+886 TFHEANKNSF
-896 QVPP
+896 QIPP